1 MKKVLGYML
10 VFLLIFQVFASFS
23 LAATTPIAW
32 GDTKQANYDTSI
44 PGTGI
49 FWSDPLGKGGMNLA
63 TGKMTPG
70 KDADIAFSLDGSYLG
85 ANGIVDLGEVD
96 FKSVVGDQEID
107 ILTMVDAIPGHV
119 YLIKCADG
127 SVAKLKMFQNENSII
142 SIEYAIEGKQ
152 QSVPIIA
159 LSSIKIAQPLKYS
172 AKPLAL
178 KVIATYS
185 NKKTAEIKDS
195 VTWKS
200 NNTNVAKVSSSGV
213 VTFTGKPGKV
223 TITATY
229 KGKTASVTTT
239 VGNVVKSLI
248 TSTKLAY
255 NKKPVTIT
263 LTAIYADGKKQTIT
277 SGVVWKSSNIK
288 VAKVSSKGVVTFTG
302 QNGNVVI
309 TATYQGKT
317 LSLKTTVSIKQD
329 QTSLYTSL
337 QGKWKLWI
345 SGAMLEYFYKDTG
358 KYAGSVY
365 TPGASNGTLTINKD
379 GTYQLNNKKGKWRA
393 ANKGEV
399 FNHPTSIILTK
410 ASLDGHDIAVTA
422 HDSKKGSIKLMW
434 DSKGK
439 YTDGSKIWIYSSEGY
454 K

>member
-1 MKKVLGYML
+1 MKKILSYML
-10 VFLLIFQVFASFS
+10 GFLLIFQGLASFS
-23 LAATTPIAW
+23 LAATTPAW

-44 PGTGI
+44 PGTSI

-63 TGKMTPG
+63 TGKMTNG
-70 KDADIAFSLDGSYLG
+70 KDADIAFSLDGSDLG
-85 ANGIVDLGEVD
+85 ANGIVDLGQVD
-96 FKSVVGDQEID
+96 FKSVVGDQEIGN
-107 ILTMVDAIPGHV
+107 LTMVDAIPGHV
-119 YLIKCADG
+119 YLIKRADG
-127 SVAKLKMFQNENSII
+127 SMAKMKILQHENAII
-142 SIEYAIEGKQ
+142 SIEYALEDEQK
-152 QSVPIIA
+152 SVPIT
-159 LSSIKIAQPLKYS
+159 LSSIKIAQTLKYS
-172 AKPLAL
+172 PKPVTL
-178 KVIATYS
+178 KVIAAYS

-195 VTWKS
+195 VIWKS
-200 NNTNVAKVSSSGV
+200 TNSNVAKISSNGV
-213 VTFTGKPGKV
+213 VTFTGKPGNV
-223 TITATY
+223 TISATY
-229 KGKTASVTTT
+229 KGKSTSVTTT

-255 NKKPVTIT
+255 NKKPVTIV
-263 LTAIYADGKKQTIT
+263 LTAIYADGKKQTIK
-277 SGVVWKSSNIK
+277 SGVVWKSSNIN

-302 QNGNVVI
+302 QNGNVII

-317 LSLKTTVSIKQD
+317 MSLKTSVSLKQD
-329 QTSLYTSL
+329 QSTLYTSL

-345 SGAMLEYFYKDTG
+345 SGTMLEYFYKDTG

-399 FNHPTSIILTK
+399 FNHPTSIILTM
-410 ASLDGHDIAVTA
+410 ASIDGHDIAVTA

>member
-1 MKKVLGYML
+1 MKKILSYIL
-10 VFLLIFQVFASFS
+10 VFLLIFQGHASFS
-23 LAATTPIAW
+23 LAATTPVSW

-63 TGKMTPG
+63 TGKMTNG
-70 KDADIAFSLDGSYLG
+70 KDADIAFSNDGSDLG

-96 FKSVVGDQEID
+96 FNSVVGDQEIG

-119 YLIKCADG
+119 YLIKRADG
-127 SVAKLKMFQNENSII
+127 SVAKLKMLQHENSII
-142 SIEYAIEGKQ
+142 SIEYALEGKQ
-152 QSVPIIA
+152 QSIPLT

-172 AKPLAL
+172 PKPVTL

-200 NNTNVAKVSSSGV
+200 NNSNVAKVTYTGV

-223 TITATY
+223 TITAAY

-255 NKKPVTIT
+255 NKKPVTIA
-263 LTAIYADGKKQTIT
+263 LTAIYADGKKQTIK

-345 SGAMLEYFYKDTG
+345 SGTMLEYFYKDTG

-379 GTYQLNNKKGKWRA
+379 GTYQLNNKKGKWRV

-410 ASLDGHDIAVTA
+410 ASIDGHDIAVTA

>member
-1 MKKVLGYML
+1 MKKILSFML
-10 VFLLIFQVFASFS
+10 VFLLIFQGFASFS
-23 LAATTPIAW
+23 LAATTAIAW
-32 GDTKQANYDTSI
+32 GDTKHANYDTSI
-44 PGTGI
+44 PGTSI

-63 TGKMTPG
+63 TGKMTTG
-70 KDADIAFSLDGSYLG
+70 KDADIAFSFDGSDLG
-85 ANGIVDLGEVD
+85 ASGIVDLGEVE
-96 FKSVVGDQEID
+96 FNSVDGDQVFGN
-107 ILTMVDAIPGHV
+107 LTIIDAIPGHV
-119 YLIKCADG
+119 YLIKRADG
-127 SVAKLKMFQNENSII
+127 SMAKLKMLQHENSII
-142 SIEYAIEGKQ
+142 SIEYALEGKQ
-152 QSVPIIA
+152 QSLPIIA

-200 NNTNVAKVSSSGV
+200 NNSNVAKVNTNGV

-223 TITATY
+223 TISATY

-317 LSLKTTVSIKQD
+317 MSLKTTVSIKQD

-345 SGAMLEYFYKDTG
+345 SGTMLEYFYKDTG

-379 GTYQLNNKKGKWRA
+379 GTYQLNNKKGKWRV

-399 FNHPTSIILTK
+399 FNHPTSIILTN
-410 ASLDGHDIAVTA
+410 ASIDGHDIAVTA
-422 HDSKKGSIKLMW
+422 HDSKKGYIKLMW

>member
-1 MKKVLGYML
+1 ML
-10 VFLLIFQVFASFS
+10 VFMLIFQGLASLS
-23 LAATTPIAW
+23 LAATTPISW
-32 GDTKQANYDTSI
+32 GDTKQANYNTSV
-44 PGTGI
+44 PGTSI

-63 TGKMTPG
+63 TGKMTTG
-70 KDADIAFSLDGSYLG
+70 KDADIAFSFDGSDLG
-85 ANGIVDLGEVD
+85 AIGIVDLGEID
-96 FKSVVGDQEID
+96 FKSVVGDQEIGN
-107 ILTMVDAIPGHV
+107 LTMVDAIPGHV
-119 YLIKCADG
+119 YLIRRSDS
-127 SVAKLKMFQNENSII
+127 SVAKLKILQHENAII
-142 SIEYAIEGKQ
+142 SIEYTLEGKQ
-152 QSVPIIA
+152 QSIPVTI
-159 LSSIKIAQPLKYS
+159 SSIKITQPLKYS
-172 AKPLAL
+172 PKPVTL

-185 NKKTAEIKDS
+185 NQKTGEIKDAIS
-195 VTWKS
+195 WKS
-200 NNTNVAKVSSSGV
+200 SNLNVAKVASNGV
-213 VTFTGKPGKV
+213 ITFTGKPGEV
-223 TITATY
+223 TISATY

-255 NKKPVTIT
+255 NKKPVTIV
-263 LTAIYADGKKQTIT
+263 LTAIYADGKKQTVK

-302 QNGNVVI
+302 QNGNVII

-317 LSLKTTVSIKQD
+317 VSLKSTVTLKQD
-329 QTSLYTSL
+329 QSKLYTSL

-345 SGAMLEYFYKDTG
+345 SGTMLEYFYKDTG

-399 FNHPTSIILTK
+399 FNHPTSIILTN
-410 ASLDGHDIAVTA
+410 ASIDGHDIAVTA
-422 HDSKKGSIKLMW
+422 HDSKQGSIKLMW